1 MVLGKQFLN
10 ARFSPIPPRERRP
23 NLKQVTWSDSQL
35 RVVSELMNEA
45 NALMDMFDQ
54 VAMLLGPD
62 IKLHNVSD
70 VEEFVMPASK
80 WNAELSKSCSKIE
93 ESLQKLDGIRNDAN
107 GNLQK
112 KTFTESIE

>member
-1 MVLGKQFLN
+1 MLGNQFLN
-10 ARFSPIPPRERRP
+10 NRLSPIPPRERRP
-23 NLKQVTWSDSQL
+23 NLKQVTWSDSQI

-70 VEEFVMPASK
+70 AEEFVMPKSK
-80 WNAELSKSCSKIE
+80 YQHELSKSCSKIE
-93 ESLQKLDGIRNDAN
+93 KNLQKLEGVNF
-107 GNLQK
+107 QK
-112 KTFTESIE
+112 VSLTSPDDQ